1 MRSSRLFVVLVLAA
15 AVAGITR
22 FFFSK
27 DGATPAHTVASRVA
41 QFGDTVRERLLPEFE
56 KAGVPYPPS
65 AFTLAA
71 FKDQKTLELYAANAE
86 GRPIAIRSYRVLAAS
101 GGPGPKLREGDCQVP
116 EGVYAV
122 ENLNPNS
129 RFHLALRV
137 NYPSPEDRRRAQ
149 EENRGS
155 LGSDIMIHGGAS
167 SIGCLAVG
175 DRAAED
181 LFILAALTGVR
192 NITLILAPTDFRENP
207 NFTIPPGAPAWTESR
222 YEQMKKAL
230 EPLQPLTP

>member
-15 AVAGITR
+15 AVAGIAR

-27 DGATPAHTVASRVA
+27 DGSTPAHTVASRVA
-41 QFGDTVRERLLPEFE
+41 QFGDTVRKRLLPPFE

-65 AFTLAA
+65 AFTLVA

-86 GRPIAIRSYRVLAAS
+86 GRLVGIRSYPVLAAS
-101 GGPGPKLREGDCQVP
+101 GGPGPKLREGDHQVP

-149 EENRGS
+149 EENRVN
-155 LGSDIMIHGGAS
+155 LGSDIMIHGGAA

-192 NITLILAPTDFRENP
+192 NITLILAPTDFRKNP
-207 NFTIPPGAPAWTESR
+207 NFTIPPGAPAWTEPR

-230 EPLQPLTP
+230 KPLQPLTP